1 MLAAIPAGVVVV
13 AAPVAGGFRGMT
25 VTSFAAVS
33 LEPPLVL
40 LSAEGTA
47 ATAEAVQAAGRFSA
61 SLLERSQEFLA
72 ERFAGRA
79 PAVSASW
86 QGVPHRLSPSGL
98 PYVEAAVAWFDCE
111 VETTLEAGDH
121 VIFVGVVKEALRG
134 PGEPLVH
141 WDRGFWRLA

>member
-13 AAPVAGGFRGMT
+13 AAPAGGGFRGMT
-25 VTSFAAVS
+25 ATSFAPVS

-40 LSAEGTA
+40 VSAEATA
-47 ATAEAVQAAGRFSA
+47 ATAEAIQAAGRFSA

-79 PAVSASW
+79 PAVTGSW
-86 QGVPHRLSPSGL
+86 RGVPHRLSPGGL
-98 PYVEAAVAWFDCE
+98 PYVDGAVAWFDCE
-111 VETTLEAGDH
+111 VRSTFPAGDH
-121 VIFVGVVKEALRG
+121 VIVVGEVREALRG